1 MKMTVCRFINTGLS
15 DPYTNMAIDEALLN
29 KVRTPVLR
37 VYSWKPPALS
47 IGYGQKRVHNIN
59 LEYCNGS
66 GIPVVRRITGGRAVY
81 HDCELTYSFILP
93 NGNSI
98 VPDRVTLSY
107 KKIASAL
114 QLIFGHFGI
123 KATLKGRP
131 GGRNKSICYMSAG
144 WYELLVNNKKI
155 SGSAQRRG
163 ETGFLQHGSILQD
176 FDFDIHKKIF
186 NLSPEESMELPHKIT
201 SLKIETGQNIT
212 FNELTKAVVEGFAEE
227 FCFKMEHDTL
237 TKEETEET
245 SMLCYH
251 KYGSLA
257 WTNVG

>member
-1 MKMTVCRFINTGLS
+1 MKIDVCRFINTGLS
-15 DPYTNMAIDEALLN
+15 GPFTNMAIDEALLN
-29 KVRTPVLR
+29 KVRVPVLR
-37 VYSWKPPALS
+37 VYGWVPAALS
-47 IGYGQKRVHNIN
+47 IGYSQEKVHNIN
-59 LEYCNGS
+59 LEYCNRS

-93 NGNSI
+93 NDSSVVPDSI
-98 VPDRVTLSY
+98 VLSY

-131 GGRNKSICYMSAG
+131 AGRNRSICYMSAG

-155 SGSAQRRG
+155 SGSAQRRA
-163 ETGFLQHGSILQD
+163 ETGFLQHGSIMQN
-176 FDFDIHKKIF
+176 FDCAIHKKIF
-186 NLSPEESMELPHKIT
+186 NLSPEESMELSHKIT
-201 SLKIETGQNIT
+201 SLKTETGRDVT
-212 FNELTKAVVEGFAEE
+212 FNELTKAVVDGFAEE

-237 TKEETEET
+237 TKEETEEV
-245 SMLCYH
+245 SKLRYH
-251 KYGSLA
+251 KYESEA